1 VAGVDGIPSILTQG
15 RLIAWLRWR
24 LLVNA
29 LRTGR
34 AQIDLF
40 AKLLVGILV
49 IAIALAIGIGA
60 GTLGF
65 TLVKSGRVAH
75 LVYVCWGLFFLWQ
88 FFSVIAAAT
97 TAEFDFRSLLR
108 YPLRFSTFTA
118 MSLLYGL
125 FDPAAVAALAGITC
139 LGIGMVLARA
149 DLLLPVAAV
158 LGAFAVTNLILNRL
172 LMVWLERILARRR
185 GREGVMMLV
194 VLLMVGV
201 QLLVAAAD
209 RWGPQAG
216 PWVSGLVYASYLLPP
231 GLAGLALHSAARGET
246 PAVTGLV
253 IGLLAF
259 AAIFAVWLRRR
270 LRALFAGEE
279 LSEGEA
285 PRAPAEKGRVAAGWV
300 LPGVPE
306 PVGAVF
312 EKELRYFFR
321 IGPLMLSLL
330 LPPLLIGLFAL
341 LGTGPK
347 NFPKFLEETPDLLFP
362 SAIAYLFL
370 ILSPHAFNSF
380 SYDRH
385 GVQLLLAAP
394 VRFRDVLLGKN
405 LAYAVLFVVESMLLG
420 TALALLGRAPGA
432 VMVAA
437 TFLALVFAMLVDFA
451 VGNWLSLRFPR
462 AMDLEKFRGQQSGV
476 TIVVS
481 LALQV
486 VVFGLAGFVFFLAAV
501 FQSIEVAALSF
512 LALAALALPPYLW
525 ILGRADRLAA
535 DNREALTAEL
545 CK

>member
-1 VAGVDGIPSILTQG
+1 MQA
-15 RLIAWLRWR
+15 RLIGWLRWR
-24 LLVNA
+24 ILVNS

-40 AKLLVGILV
+40 AKILVGILV
-49 IAIALAIGIGA
+49 AVVALAIGIGA
-60 GTLGF
+60 GALGF
-65 TLVKSGRVAH
+65 ALVKSGRAVH

-125 FDPAAVAALAGITC
+125 FDPAALAALAGITC
-139 LGIGMVLARA
+139 LGIGIGLARA

-158 LGAFAVTNLILNRL
+158 LGAFAVANLILNRL

-185 GREGVMMLV
+185 GREAVMMLV

-201 QLLVAAAD
+201 QLLVAAAE

-231 GLAGLALHSAARGET
+231 GLAGLALDCAARGET
-246 PAVTGLV
+246 SAVTGLV
-253 IGLLAF
+253 FGLLAY

-270 LRALFAGEE
+270 LRAFFAGED
-279 LSEGEA
+279 LSEALA
-285 PRAPAEKGRVAAGWV
+285 PRAPAEKGRVAAGWT
-300 LPGVPE
+300 LPGVPGA
-306 PVGAVF
+306 VGAIF

-330 LPPLLIGLFAL
+330 LPPLIIGLFAL
-341 LGTGPK
+341 LAKGPK
-347 NFPKFLEETPDLLFP
+347 NLPKFLEETPDLLFP
-362 SAIAYLFL
+362 SAVAYLFL
-370 ILSPHAFNSF
+370 TLSPHAFNSF

-405 LAYAVLFVVESMLLG
+405 LAYAALFVLESMLLG
-420 TALALLGRAPGA
+420 TALALLGRPPGA
-432 VMVAA
+432 AMVAA
-437 TFLALVFAMLVDFA
+437 TFLALVFAMLVDFTA
-451 VGNWLSLRFPR
+451 GNWLSLRFPR
-462 AMDLEKFRGQQSGV
+462 AMNLEKFRGQQAGV
-476 TIVVS
+476 TMVVS
-481 LALQV
+481 LVLQV
-486 VVFGLAGFVFFLAAV
+486 VVFGLAGFVFFLAVV
-501 FQSIEVAALSF
+501 FQSIEAAAVAF

-525 ILGRADRLAA
+525 MLGRADQLAA
-535 DNREALTAEL
+535 ENREVLTAEL